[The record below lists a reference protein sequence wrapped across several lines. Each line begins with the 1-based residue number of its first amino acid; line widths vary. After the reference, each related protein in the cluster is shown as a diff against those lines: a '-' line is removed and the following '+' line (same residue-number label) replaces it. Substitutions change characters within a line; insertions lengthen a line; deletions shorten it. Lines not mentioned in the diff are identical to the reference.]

1 MYRLSRFTLVDGRP
15 DEDEVMEFVD
25 SYFGNMMTV
34 LNAFFAR
41 VEMAEALSR
50 LELIPFG
57 DLISQE
63 LADEDEQTISQAVER
78 ITELVEMEFEVIRS
92 YLE

>member
-1 MYRLSRFTLVDGRP
+1 MYRLSRFKLVDGRP
-15 DEDEVMEFVD
+15 DEDEVQEFVD
-25 SYFGNMMTV
+25 AYFFNMMTV

-57 DLISQE
+57 ELIAEE
-63 LADEDEQTISQAVER
+63 LGDEDEQTVSQAVER
-78 ITELVEMEFEVIRS
+78 ITELVEMELEVIRS

>member
-25 SYFGNMMTV
+25 AYFFNTMTV
-34 LNAFFAR
+34 LNAFFAKIDI
-41 VEMAEALSR
+41 AEALSR

-57 DLISQE
+57 DLISEE
-63 LADEDEQTISQAVER
+63 LADEDEQTISRAVER
-78 ITELVEMEFEVIRS
+78 ITELVEMELEVIRS

>member
-1 MYRLSRFTLVDGRP
+1 MYHLSRFKLVDGRP
-15 DEDEVMEFVD
+15 DEDEVQNWVD
-25 SYFGNMMTV
+25 GYFFNTMTV
-34 LNAFFAR
+34 LNAFFSH

-57 DLISQE
+57 DMVSEE
-63 LADEDEQTISQAVER
+63 LADEDEETVRQAVER
-78 ITELVEMEFEVIRS
+78 INELAEMELEVIRS

>member
-1 MYRLSRFTLVDGRP
+1 MYRLSRFTMVDGRP
-15 DEDEVMEFVD
+15 DEDEVQDFVD
-25 SYFGNMMTV
+25 AYFFNMMTV

-57 DLISQE
+57 DMISEE
-63 LADEDEQTISQAVER
+63 LDDEDEQTIGQAVER
-78 ITELVEMEFEVIRS
+78 ITELVEMELEVIRS

>member
-15 DEDEVMEFVD
+15 DEDELMEFVD
-25 SYFGNMMTV
+25 AYFGNMMTV

-41 VEMAEALSR
+41 VETAEALSR

-63 LADEDEQTISQAVER
+63 LADEDEQTINQAVAR
-78 ITELVEMEFEVIRS
+78 ITELVEMEFEVIRA

>member
-1 MYRLSRFTLVDGRP
+1 MYRLSRFKLVDGRP

-25 SYFGNMMTV
+25 AYFFNTMTV
-34 LNAFFAR
+34 LNAFFAKI
-41 VEMAEALSR
+41 EMAEALSR

-57 DLISQE
+57 DLISEE

-78 ITELVEMEFEVIRS
+78 ITELAEMELEVIRS

>member
-1 MYRLSRFTLVDGRP
+1 MYRLSRFKLVDGRP
-15 DEDEVMEFVD
+15 DEDELLEFVE
-25 SYFGNMMTV
+25 SYFFNMMTV
-34 LNAFFAR
+34 LQAFFAR

-57 DLISQE
+57 DLISEE
-63 LADEDEQTISQAVER
+63 LADEDELTVSLAVER
-78 ITELVEMEFEVIRS
+78 ITELVDMELEVIRS